1 MHKDIGEDIY
11 RGNLGYTMI
20 SLFSSRINVL
30 IIGAGKAALIKA
42 KTFLSNGCNVSV
54 VAKEINE
61 AFYKLDSEKITI
73 TKCEYNEKFLKNNH
87 IVVIAIDD
95 DIIID
100 NIKKSCKSL
109 DKIYINCKNPKDGI
123 AVLPMNIRSDEI
135 FLGINTLRGNPKASK
150 MLGTYILDELKEFD
164 DFIKVTSIIR
174 NNVKSI
180 KNKKDELLDF
190 IISDDFR
197 YIINKKKEKLVLK
210 LFYDKELVNKL
221 FRD

>member
-73 TKCEYNEKFLKNNH
+73 TKCEYMMQLSKNSKDIEILKNVDTKE
-87 IVVIAIDD
+87 IV
-95 DIIID
+95 
-100 NIKKSCKSL
+100 KL
-109 DKIYINCKNPKDGI
+109 
-123 AVLPMNIRSDEI
+123 E
-135 FLGINTLRGNPKASK
+135 
-150 MLGTYILDELKEFD
+150 ELIPDWWGKTR
-164 DFIKVTSIIR
+164 V
-174 NNVKSI
+174 
-180 KNKKDELLDF
+180 
-190 IISDDFR
+190 
-197 YIINKKKEKLVLK
+197 
-210 LFYDKELVNKL
+210 
-221 FRD
+221 